1 MVGDPAVGVVSTE
14 ARAGIS
20 ALLLYTGRGLATL
33 RAHQTLRSAVGRLAD
48 HSTLT
53 GADTHSIA
61 LSKLAV
67 GAAGVG
73 VTGVNLLLH
82 WHAGGDES
90 TLGDGVT
97 SVAQETCADGL
108 VSVGITHGVDA
119 THSGAGVHTLVAD
132 TGPVGGAVI
141 VGHTLRST
149 GQVGVTKVARNT
161 GTGSGSLLRSTVGIG
176 STRRRIARVN
186 DLCCPDCG
194 DLGDQSALS
203 ERVSVIS

>member
-1 MVGDPAVGVVSTE
+1 MSQLLITWYECTASERISLIAHITGADGVVVGHPAVGIVSTE
-14 ARAGIS
+14 AGAGIS
-20 ALLLYTGRGLATL
+20 ALLLYAGRGLATL
-33 RAHQTLRSAVGRLAD
+33 RAHQTLRSAVWRLAN

-61 LSKLAV
+61 LSELAV

-82 WHAGGDES
+82 LIALGDQS

-97 SVAQETCADGL
+97 NVAQETGADGL
-108 VSVGITHGVDA
+108 VSVGITHSVDA
-119 THSGAGVHTLVAD
+119 AHSRAGVHTLVAD

-141 VGHTLRST
+141 VGDTLWST

-161 GTGSGSLLRSTVGIG
+161 GTGSCSLLGSTVGVG
-176 STRRRIARVN
+176 STW
-186 DLCCPDCG
+186 
-194 DLGDQSALS
+194 
-203 ERVSVIS
+203 